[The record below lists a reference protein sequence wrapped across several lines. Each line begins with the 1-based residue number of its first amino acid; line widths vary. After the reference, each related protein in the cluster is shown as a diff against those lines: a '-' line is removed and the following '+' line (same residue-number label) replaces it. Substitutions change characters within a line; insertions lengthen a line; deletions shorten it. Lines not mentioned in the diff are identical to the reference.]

1 MIVNQGQKP
10 GTEFEERLLS
20 RLQGVVAE
28 RGAAAEAEAVVVE
41 APRRRAPR
49 LALGG
54 AVAAAAVTAGLI
66 VSAGGDNAPAAYAVE
81 SQADGGVNIEIYEL
95 SDSAGLEGALAKAG
109 IPAQVNYLPAGM
121 VCREPHFTPSKTIA
135 SPEGTGK
142 FFRSFGMGGPNP
154 ISITVGD
161 GFEEPHQGELA
172 DGERSN
178 IHFDPSEFGADE
190 TLVLSGFP
198 APYHGDPTGGSVV
211 QVQIAEG
218 EVGPCEPVQDE
229 NELNLLTEP

>member
-1 MIVNQGQKP
+1 VNQHQKP
-10 GTEFEERLLS
+10 TDFEERLLT
-20 RLQGVVAE
+20 RLQAVAAE
-28 RGAAAEAEAVVVE
+28 RGAAAAEAEAAWVQP
-41 APRRRAPR
+41 PRRRAPR
-49 LALGG
+49 LALGA

-95 SDSAGLEGALAKAG
+95 SDSGGLEGALAEAG

-154 ISITVGD
+154 ITITIGD
-161 GFEEPHQGELA
+161 GFEEPHQGELTE
-172 DGERSN
+172 GERSN
-178 IHFDPSEFGADE
+178 IHFDPSEFGPDE
-190 TLVLSGFP
+190 TLILSGFP

-218 EVGPCEPVQDE
+218 EVGPCDPVEDE
-229 NELNLLTEP
+229 LGLNLLTEP